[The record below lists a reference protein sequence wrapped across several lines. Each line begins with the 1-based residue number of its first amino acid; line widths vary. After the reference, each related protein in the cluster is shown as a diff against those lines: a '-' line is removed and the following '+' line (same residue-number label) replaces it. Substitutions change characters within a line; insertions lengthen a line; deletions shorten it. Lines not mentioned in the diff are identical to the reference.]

1 MCFRFQAGVSKV
13 SKTSVLLAVYVV
25 RTFGLGLFLEKVLLR
40 FMAESYSSK
49 DCKDMVN
56 ARDLNGRTA
65 LHLSS
70 WSPRLQ
76 CPGKRNTIVR

>member
-1 MCFRFQAGVSKV
+1 MVLSK
-13 SKTSVLLAVYVV
+13 
-25 RTFGLGLFLEKVLLR
+25 KVLLR
-40 FMAESYSSK
+40 FMAESYSSEESK
-49 DCKDMVN
+49 AMVN

-76 CPGKRNTIVR
+76 CPGQRNTIVRLVYVALV